1 MLKNAL
7 FLYNPIAG
15 SQGVQSRLDHIVKR
29 FLENEVLLHILPVGD
44 ASEDILSDLLQEK
57 SFRYDFVALSGG
69 DGTLNRF
76 VTLMMNNGIKT
87 PLGILPYGTCND
99 LARCLHIPQDLD
111 VCLDIILKSRTKK
124 LDIGRMNEKRYFLST
139 CAGGLFVDVSTKT
152 PPVYKRNFGPLAYYL
167 HGLSELTNIRPFDLT
182 IQTDKFELKEK
193 ILLFLILN
201 GNHAAGFENLLDTAD
216 LSDGR
221 MDLILIKEC
230 SYFDLANLFVR
241 LFSKDLASDPHV
253 IHTTMRHCT
262 IEGSK
267 KMCLTMDGED
277 GGVLPLKV
285 SVLPQAVEVFVP

>member
-7 FLYNPIAG
+7 FVYNSIAG

-29 FLENEVLLHILPVGD
+29 FLDQGILLHILPAAE
-44 ASEDILSDLLQEK
+44 ASEDILSALLEEQN
-57 SFRYDFVALSGG
+57 FRYDFVVLSGG
-69 DGTLNRF
+69 DGTLNHF
-76 VTLMMNNGIKT
+76 VTLMMNNGVKT

-99 LARCLHIPQDLD
+99 FARCLHIPQDLD
-111 VCLDIILKSRTKK
+111 ICLDIILKGRKK
-124 LDIGRMNEKRYFLST
+124 RVDIGRMNEKRYFLST
-139 CAGGLFVDVSTKT
+139 CAGGRFVDVPMKT
-152 PPVYKRNFGPLAYYL
+152 PPVYKRNFGPLAYYF

-182 IQTDKFELKEK
+182 IQTDQMELKEN
-193 ILLFLILN
+193 ILLFLFLN

-241 LFSKDLASDPHV
+241 LFSKDLPSDPHV
-253 IHTTMRHCT
+253 IHITVEHCT

-267 KMCLTMDGED
+267 NMCLTMDGED
-277 GGVLPLKV
+277 GGALPLTV
-285 SVLPQAVEVFVP
+285 SVLPQAMEVFVP